1 MVFIAVLITV
11 CTQYI
16 TYVPVT
22 SIVIYTNNY
31 GGFELIITII
41 MHSSKGLVI
50 YTVHTVVTL
59 HKVSTT
65 ITRSFKWIVTGS
77 YVVNDS

>member
-22 SIVIYTNNY
+22 SNVIYTNNY

-65 ITRSFKWIVTGS
+65 LTRSFK
-77 YVVNDS
+77 